1 VKSDRILKWSKKDEF
16 CNQKWKC
23 DFFYSYFK
31 KIIIYYD
38 ILDRNDLIRKMD
50 AKTQIIN
57 PPVPGRVTSIDFF
70 RGFTM
75 FLLAGEATGLYGQ
88 LEKSHLGIVYFLGIQ
103 LSHHNWHGMH
113 FWDLIQ
119 PFFMFIVGVAIPFA
133 VANRLKK
140 GDSTKTITYH
150 AIKRSFLL
158 LFLGWALYFVDA
170 GKLVFQFQ
178 NVLAQLSVTYLV
190 SFLIRNKSFK
200 FQLIFTFIILLLI
213 DLAYRFFPVEGFNHP
228 WVRFENLGAWFN
240 NKIEGVDKASEWAT
254 LNFVSTTAHTVWGV
268 LCGKLLISEKS
279 PTKKIR
285 ILLISG
291 VSALIIGYSLDA
303 LNITPII
310 KKIAT
315 SSFVFASG
323 GWAILALCFC
333 YWLID
338 IKKRF
343 ISGSKMFIIVGM
355 NSIFIYLF
363 FSVGGAHLLNRIVAP
378 FSSLLFS
385 WCGESTVEIIASLGI
400 WATMWYLCFWLYKN
414 KLFIKL

>member
-1 VKSDRILKWSKKDEF
+1 MNAD
-16 CNQKWKC
+16 
-23 DFFYSYFK
+23 
-31 KIIIYYD
+31 
-38 ILDRNDLIRKMD
+38 
-50 AKTQIIN
+50 TQTVN
-57 PPVPGRVTSIDFF
+57 PPVPGRITSIDFF

-75 FLLAGEATGLYGQ
+75 FLLAGEATELYSQ
-88 LEKSHLGIVYFLGIQ
+88 LENSHNGIVHFIGME
-103 LSHHNWHGMH
+103 LSHHEWHGLH

-140 GDSTKTITYH
+140 GDSIKTITQH
-150 AIKRSFLL
+150 AVKRAFLL
-158 LFLGWALYFVDA
+158 LFLGWALYFTDA
-170 GKLVFQFQ
+170 GKLVFRFQ

-190 SFLIRNKSFK
+190 AFLIRNKSYK
-200 FQLIFTFIILLLI
+200 FQLAFTFIILILI
-213 DLAYRFFPVEGFNHP
+213 DLAYRFFPVDGFNHP
-228 WVRFENLGAWFN
+228 WVNFENLGAWFN

-268 LCGKLLISEKS
+268 LCGKLLMSDKPAS
-279 PTKKIR
+279 KKIQ
-285 ILLISG
+285 ILLIAG
-291 VSALIIGYSLDA
+291 VSALLIGYSLDG

-338 IKKRF
+338 VKKQF
-343 ISGSKMFIIVGM
+343 ISGSRMFIIVGM

-363 FSVGGAHLLNRIVAP
+363 FSISGAGLIHRIIAP
-378 FSSLLFS
+378 FSNLLFS
-385 WCGESTVEIIASLGI
+385 WGGEATVEIITCLGI
-400 WATMWYLCFWLYKN
+400 WAVMWYMCYWLYKN
-414 KLFIKL
+414 KVFVKI

>member
-1 VKSDRILKWSKKDEF
+1 MEA
-16 CNQKWKC
+16 
-23 DFFYSYFK
+23 
-31 KIIIYYD
+31 D
-38 ILDRNDLIRKMD
+38 IQ
-50 AKTQIIN
+50 TIN
-57 PPVPGRVTSIDFF
+57 PPIAGRVTSIDFF

-75 FLLAGEATGLYGQ
+75 FLLAGEATELYGQ
-88 LEKSHLGIVYFLGIQ
+88 LEQSHNGIIHFIGTE
-103 LSHHNWHGMH
+103 LSHHEWHGLH

-140 GDSTKTITYH
+140 GDSIKTITQH

-158 LFLGWALYFVDA
+158 LFLGWALYFTDA

-190 SFLIRNKSFK
+190 AFLIRNKSFK
-200 FQLIFTFIILLLI
+200 FQIAFTFIILILI

-228 WVRFENLGAWFN
+228 WVNFENLGAWFN

-268 LCGKLLISEKS
+268 MCGKLLMSDKPAE
-279 PTKKIR
+279 KKIH
-285 ILLISG
+285 ILLIAG
-291 VSALIIGYSLDA
+291 VSALLIGYSLDG

-323 GWAILALCFC
+323 GWAILALSFC

-343 ISGSKMFIIVGM
+343 ITGSRMFIIVGM

-363 FSVGGAHLLNRIVAP
+363 FSISGAAFIHRLIAP
-378 FSSLLFS
+378 FSNLFFS
-385 WCGESTVEIIASLGI
+385 WGGEAMTEIITSLGV
-400 WATMWYLCFWLYKN
+400 WAVMWYICYWLYKK
-414 KLFIKL
+414 KLFVKI